1 MALDSGIFVKIDHFL
16 KSLIFN
22 QKSVIFCYYQTCF
35 IFKKWM
41 RFYSKITLFFKKE
54 WENTL
59 KWKNSKV
66 PPLQWHFWTI
76 FERVLTRAK
85 IVFHTFLTPQTKNFE
100 NFVKNWT
107 FFKNWER
114 ELTGSN
120 FSKIDQNFKRNSL
133 LSNSVLNFHKIKQFL
148 KNFLKIWK
156 LFF

>member
-85 IVFHTFLTPQTKNFE
+85 IVFHTFWPPKRKILKILS
-100 NFVKNWT
+100 KI
-107 FFKNWER
+107 
-114 ELTGSN
+114 GH
-120 FSKIDQNFKRNSL
+120 FSKIENESWQGAISQKLTKILREILYYQTPFSIFIKLNNF
-133 LSNSVLNFHKIKQFL
+133 
-148 KNFLKIWK
+148 
-156 LFF
+156 